1 MWKLPW
7 QRKKDEGSQLFK
19 LDAKAKRIE
28 GVEPLKASR
37 LAALVLERTKTILEA
52 CPRRRAGSGEAR
64 QAAAMLAEAFSV
76 HCDNVEVEELRAS
89 EKDSLLLFHILP
101 VAAPIMLILCWTGLP
116 FLALVIAAVL
126 AFGICRTVLLCHSL
140 LKGKGHHGEKMAN
153 VWASIEPEGEVER
166 TIVFTAH
173 HDSARMLNLERD
185 DAGGL
190 YLCLHAPLVHFIML
204 TVTSLSLFV
213 TEIFTGGLLSFNAPP
228 LSMLVLLVL
237 LTLTCPLYWKL
248 FHLQGGKASPGAGD
262 NLVSCA
268 MLTEL
273 AHYFS
278 WLKGEGKG
286 MDSTR
291 LVFASFDGEECG
303 LKGSEA
309 WYAKHAEELVDAC
322 VVNIDC
328 PIRISDLTILTRDV
342 NGFQPLS
349 KELAGELATIAQS
362 MGWKAR
368 LGAMSFM
375 MGASDAASAARHGFE
390 ATTLMGIA
398 STGPMSDV
406 IHSDEDDYEILD
418 RKSLEAFLAIC
429 IKFAE
434 EKGRT
439 VRDQEKVKVPALE
452 DSRRKFNLTR

>member
-37 LAALVLERTKTILEA
+37 LAALVLERTRTILEA
-52 CPRRRAGSGEAR
+52 CPRRLAGSVESR
-64 QAAAMLAEAFSV
+64 QAAAMLAEAFSPW
-76 HCDNVEVEELRAS
+76 CDKVEVEELRAS
-89 EKDSLLLFHILP
+89 QKDSLLLFHILP
-101 VAAPIMLILCWTGLP
+101 IAAPIMLILCWVGLP
-116 FLALVIAAVL
+116 LLALAIAIVL
-126 AFGICRTVLLCHSL
+126 TLGICRTVLLCHSI
-140 LKGKGHHGEKMAN
+140 LKWRGHHGQKMAN
-153 VWASIEPEGEVER
+153 VWASIEPEGEVEH

-173 HDSARMLNLERD
+173 HDSARMLNLERG
-185 DAGGL
+185 DATGL
-190 YLCLHAPLVHFIML
+190 YLSLHAPIVHFIML
-204 TVTSLSLFV
+204 TVASLSLFV

-228 LSMLVLLVL
+228 LSMLVILVL
-237 LTLTCPLYWKL
+237 LTLTSPLYWKL
-248 FHLQGGKASPGAGD
+248 FHLLGGKASPGAGD

-278 WLKGEGKG
+278 WLKSEGKG
-286 MDSTR
+286 MGSTR

-309 WYAKHAEELVDAC
+309 WYSKHAGELADAK

-328 PIRISDLTILTRDV
+328 PIRICDLTILTRDV

-349 KELAGELATIAQS
+349 RSLAGELASTAQS

-375 MGASDAASAARHGFE
+375 MGSSDAASAARHGLE

-398 STGPMSDV
+398 STGPLSDV

-418 RKSLEAFLAIC
+418 RKSIEAFLAIC

-434 EKGRT
+434 EKGR
-439 VRDQEKVKVPALE
+439 VQKGQENVKVSALE
-452 DSRRKFNLTR
+452 DSQRKFILTR